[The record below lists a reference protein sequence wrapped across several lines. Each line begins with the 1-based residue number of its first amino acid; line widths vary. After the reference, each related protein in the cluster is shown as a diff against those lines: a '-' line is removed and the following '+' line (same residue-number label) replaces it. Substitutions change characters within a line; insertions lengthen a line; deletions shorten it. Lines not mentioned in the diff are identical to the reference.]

1 MECMCVYVFR
11 CVVRVYVCLF
21 VIMSI
26 CQYRPDNHGNTQ
38 GDFLPLLT
46 SALRLSSEVNIWAKR
61 TTLSPC
67 NTSITAVFFF
77 FTEQYQWEH

>member
-1 MECMCVYVFR
+1 MYVFR
-11 CVVRVYVCLF
+11 CVVRVYVGLF

-46 SALRLSSEVNIWAKR
+46 ANLRLDSEVNIWAER
-61 TTLSPC
+61 TLSPC
-67 NTSITAVFFF
+67 NTLNTAVFFF
-77 FTEQYQWEH
+77 SFLTEL